1 MDFSNVVLWAAQ
13 SFDEPSASCL
23 VNVKLAPLCNRSFTL
38 FCSGSKG
45 SRMPLSSHQNDPN
58 SFEPMRRDR
67 RRTMSSSSSSSYRS
81 FDPSLGGDHDQ
92 VDTPQDTP
100 DPPRPISSEHST
112 TTTTSDNQAVQDQRR
127 RASPAVTHQVSS
139 FANLGYFHKRQ
150 FTLSGSRTLN
160 FGFKF

>member
-13 SFDEPSASCL
+13 SFDEPSCL
-23 VNVKLAPLCNRSFTL
+23 VKNWLRFVTEILLF

-92 VDTPQDTP
+92 VDTPQDP
-100 DPPRPISSEHST
+100 QDPPRPISSEHST

-139 FANLGYFHKRQ
+139 FANHGYFHKRQ
-150 FTLSGSRTLN
+150 FTLSESRTSN